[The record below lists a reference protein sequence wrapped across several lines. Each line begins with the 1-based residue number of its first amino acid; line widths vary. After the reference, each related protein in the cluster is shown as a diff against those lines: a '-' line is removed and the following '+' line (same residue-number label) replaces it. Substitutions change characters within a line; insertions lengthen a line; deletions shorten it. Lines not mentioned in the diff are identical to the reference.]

1 MRRHHDPPLATGTLR
16 CTSARLGVKAA
27 DRHAVEDASASG
39 KRTRGFSCQL
49 RQKKAAAER
58 CQCKPHERRRLR
70 ADALRWNLGGNN
82 PRRPA
87 RLACFDRLGRARSRP
102 GSQIGAGGRVLSVR
116 EVVRDAALFA
126 RSASCDDNITSAS
139 PSPPSTG
146 ACCSGSAT
154 NSHSL
159 PSFQGPRPSPG
170 PCDML

>member
-49 RQKKAAAER
+49 RQK
-58 CQCKPHERRRLR
+58 RRPQSAVNASRTR
-70 ADALRWNLGGNN
+70 GVGSGPTPFVRNLGGNN